1 MMTKTVIPVSKD
13 MIVAARRQLTVTAR
27 MPVSPEA
34 AKHQFGPPQPPLEEL
49 HGVTITP
56 EMVGDMDRNQFGEDS
71 YSVDA
76 RVSAAKWLM
85 EAYEINRLRPVYP
98 RIWQEPGLYLLS
110 GSMGG
115 GKTMVCA
122 NIGVIF
128 MMCGWPPY
136 STAGFLFGK
145 RFDEAQTFAFP
156 NFITPGCMVFAD
168 ELHAIY
174 GRYTGASIRGQTMAQ
189 ATASFRKQKIY
200 CFGTTAREWMLAP
213 DIKASILGLGY
224 PRRSAPP
231 GAFTAPPWAYRAI
244 RWYYPD
250 PWGGRELR
258 EQFGE
263 SNPQKCEKWTE
274 YPHSYDLNRAAKH
287 FDSWEKIKLDFGGG
301 MGAAEFRGRM
311 DGKTAPL
318 KELTAEGIGLTVL
331 EWVEDGRFQAQEEAY
346 LEQMG
351 TGNSAAKGATQVDL
365 SIIRGMLKEAGIKA
379 SAESIREGLN
389 MFGCPSSQRRVQ
401 IKDLSDALRRAQ
413 LGGTYDY
420 EVAYGDTE

>member
-1 MMTKTVIPVSKD
+1 MTTVIAVNKD
-13 MIVAARRQLTVTAR
+13 MIARAKAQLTGMAGTSITR
-27 MPVSPEA
+27 EEA
-34 AKHQFGPPQPPLEEL
+34 QYQHGPPQPPLDEL

-56 EMVGDMDRNQFGEDS
+56 EMVGDMPRNMFGEDS
-71 YSVDA
+71 YSVDE
-76 RVSAAKWLM
+76 RVRSAKWLM
-85 EAYEINRLRPVYP
+85 ETYEINRLRPVYP

-115 GKTMVCA
+115 GKTMYCA
-122 NIGVIF
+122 NLGVIF

-145 RFDEAQTFAFP
+145 RFDEVQTFAFP

-174 GRYTGASIRGQTMAQ
+174 GRYTGASIRGQTMAA

-200 CFGTTAREWMLAP
+200 CFGTTAREWMLGP

-224 PRRSAPP
+224 PRHSSPP
-231 GAFTAPPWAYRAI
+231 GPPTAPPWAYRAI

-274 YPHSYDLNRAAKH
+274 YPHSYDLTRAAKH

-301 MGAAEFRGRM
+301 INAAEFRDRM
-311 DGKTAPL
+311 DGDAPAQMD
-318 KELTAEGIGLTVL
+318 LTIEAVGLTVL
-331 EWVEDGRFQAQEEAY
+331 GWVEDGRFRVQEEAY
-346 LEQMG
+346 LEQG
-351 TGNSAAKGATQVDL
+351 PSSRSWLRGATQVDL
-365 SIIRGMLKEAGIKA
+365 TIIKGMFLEEHGAKLSVER
-379 SAESIREGLN
+379 IRQGLDSC
-389 MFGCPSSQRRVQ
+389 GCPSSQRRVQ
-401 IKDLSDALRRAQ
+401 IKELVDALKRAQ
-413 LGGTYDY
+413 MANTYDP
-420 EVAYGDTE
+420 DTE